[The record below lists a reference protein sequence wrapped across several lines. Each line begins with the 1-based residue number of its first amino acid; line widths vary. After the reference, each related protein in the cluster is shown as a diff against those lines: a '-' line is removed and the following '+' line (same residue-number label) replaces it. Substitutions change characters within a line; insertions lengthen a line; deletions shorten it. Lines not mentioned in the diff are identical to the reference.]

1 MSREYSL
8 EKTRNI
14 GIMAHIDAGKT
25 TTTERILFYT
35 GKLHRIGE
43 VHDGAATMDWMEQ
56 EKERGITITSAA
68 TTCFWRQHRINI
80 IDTPGHVDF
89 TIEVE
94 RSLRVLDGA
103 VALFCSVGGV
113 EPQSETVW
121 RQADK
126 YGVPR
131 IAFVNKM
138 DRAGADFL
146 AVVDMMKTRLSANAV
161 PIQLP
166 IGEGDMFA
174 GVIDLITMKA
184 RMYNEDNQGATW
196 DELEIPDKLR
206 AKANQYRIKMLE
218 AVADED
224 DKLLEKY
231 LEGKEIS
238 PEEIRIVLRRA
249 TLKVSIVPV
258 LCGSSFKNKGVQQ
271 LMDAVVDFLPSPL
284 DINTGVI
291 HGHHPHKHDDVT
303 RKVSDSEK
311 FTALAFKIM
320 SDPFVGR
327 LTYFRVYAG
336 TLAAGSYAYNIIS
349 DRKERISR
357 ILRMHANHREEVEEA
372 YSGDIVAAIGLK
384 NTRTGDTLTT
394 EEDPIVLERMEF
406 PAPVIDIA
414 IEPKTKVDQE
424 KMGEALAR
432 LAEEDP
438 TFRVSTNEE
447 TGQTIIS
454 GMGELHL
461 EIIIDRMKRE
471 FKVEANVGKP
481 QVAYK
486 ETITKKVTAE
496 GKFVRQSGGRG
507 QFGHVWI
514 DVEPNEKGEGFE
526 FENDIVGGAIP
537 KEYIKPVE
545 QGIVEAMRNGILAGY
560 PVEDIKIRLF
570 DGSFHAVDS
579 SEMAFKIA
587 GSMAFQEGA
596 RKAHPVLLEPIM
608 AVEVVS
614 PEEYIGDVMGD
625 LNSRRGKIEGMT
637 SRKDAQVVKSFVPL
651 SMMFGYATQLRSM
664 TQGRA
669 LFTMQ
674 FSHYDQVPKSV
685 AEEII
690 EKVRGKDA
698 AKVA

>member
-1 MSREYSL
+1 
-8 EKTRNI
+8 
-14 GIMAHIDAGKT
+14 MAHIDAGKT

-35 GKLHRIGE
+35 GVLHRMGE

-68 TTCFWRQHRINI
+68 TTCFWRDHQVNI

-146 AVVDMMKTRLSANAV
+146 GVVEMIRRRFSTNAV
-161 PIQLP
+161 PVHLP
-166 IGEGDMFA
+166 VGEGDMFA
-174 GVIDLITMKA
+174 GIIDLITMKA
-184 RMYNEDNQGATW
+184 RMYHEGTQGATW
-196 DELEIPDKLR
+196 DDIEIPEKLR
-206 AKANQYRIKMLE
+206 PKANEFRIKMLE

-224 DKLLEKY
+224 DSLLEKY
-231 LEGKEIS
+231 LNGKEIS
-238 PEEIRIVLRRA
+238 PEEIRGVLRRA

-258 LCGSSFKNKGVQQ
+258 LCGSSFKNKGVQN
-271 LMDAVVDFLPSPL
+271 LLDAIIDFLPAPV
-284 DINTGVI
+284 DINKGEI
-291 HGHHPHKHDDVT
+291 HGHHPHRRDDVV
-303 RKVSDSEK
+303 RKVTDQDE

-320 SDPFVGR
+320 TDPFVGR
-327 LTYFRVYAG
+327 LTYFRVYSG
-336 TLAAGSYAYNIIS
+336 TLKSGSYVYNATS
-349 DRKERISR
+349 DRKERLSR
-357 ILRMHANHREEVEEA
+357 LLRMHANHREEVAEA
-372 YSGDIVAAIGLK
+372 YAGDIVAGIGLRG
-384 NTRTGDTLTT
+384 TRTGDTLTM
-394 EEDPIVLERMEF
+394 EDDPIILERMVF
-406 PAPVIDIA
+406 PEPVIDVA
-414 IEPKTKVDQE
+414 IEPKTKADQE
-424 KMGEALAR
+424 KLGEALQR

-438 TFRVSTNEE
+438 TFRISSNEE

-461 EIIIDRMKRE
+461 EIIVDRMKRE
-471 FKVEANVGKP
+471 FRVEANVGKP

-496 GKFVRQSGGRG
+496 GKFIRQSGGRG
-507 QFGHVWI
+507 QFGHVEI
-514 DVEPNEKGEGFE
+514 EMEPNEKGKGFE
-526 FENDIVGGAIP
+526 FENDIVGGVVP
-537 KEYIKPVE
+537 KEYIKPTE
-545 QGIVEAMRNGILAGY
+545 EGIIEAMKNGVLAGY
-560 PVEDIKIRLF
+560 PVEDVKVRLF

-587 GSMAFQEGA
+587 GSMAFKSGA
-596 RKAHPVLLEPIM
+596 HKAGPVLLEPIM
-608 AVEVVS
+608 AVEVVT
-614 PEEYIGDVMGD
+614 PEEYLGDVMGD
-625 LNSRRGKIEGMT
+625 LNSRRGKIEGLT
-637 SRKDAQVVKSFVPL
+637 PRKDAQVVKAMVPL
-651 SMMFGYATQLRSM
+651 SDMFGYATAVRSM

-669 LFTMQ
+669 LYTMQ
-674 FSHYDQVPKSV
+674 FSHYEAVPKLIS
-685 AEEII
+685 EQII
-690 EKVRGKDA
+690 EKVRGKEA
-698 AKVA
+698 SKA

>member
-1 MSREYSL
+1 
-8 EKTRNI
+8 
-14 GIMAHIDAGKT
+14 MAHIDAGKT

-514 DVEPNEKGEGFE
+514 DVEPNEKGKGFE